1 MAFAETRM
9 DRLYVFLT
17 RMSISAMSLF
27 SALTIAVE
35 GLNAQSTS
43 INNVS
48 NNISNAETVG
58 L

>member
-1 MAFAETRM
+1 
-9 DRLYVFLT
+9 
-17 RMSISAMSLF
+17 MSLF